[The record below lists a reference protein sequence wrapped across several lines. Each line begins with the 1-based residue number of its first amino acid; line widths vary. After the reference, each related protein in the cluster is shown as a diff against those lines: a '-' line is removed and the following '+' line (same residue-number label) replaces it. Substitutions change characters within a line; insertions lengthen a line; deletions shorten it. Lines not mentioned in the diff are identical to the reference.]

1 MSKSSRILCALLCL
15 GTALLITTQCS
26 KSTKTDDDADVDK
39 TPPQA
44 ITDLAVMASTSHAAT
59 LQWTAPHDY
68 RDDHTNGMIDE
79 YDLRISYDS
88 ITAQNFAQA
97 HRIDSIV
104 APAPAGL
111 IQQCQVDALEP
122 DSTYHFAMKSRDDK
136 GNWSAVSNGCRV
148 HCPAIQTVVFA
159 DSVLERIVRVHI
171 HKPTGNILSTD
182 LDTVTVIE
190 ALYQGI
196 SSIAGLEYCVS
207 LRGVI
212 LPGNEITDI
221 SPLAAA
227 TQLWG
232 LELTGNHISNLT
244 PLTGLVGLHQM
255 HIGDNPITSI
265 APLASLTS
273 LQQLWIYGT
282 QVADFS
288 PLYGL
293 EHLDD
298 VYFAS
303 MNLTDISFISHL
315 THLKIC
321 KLNSNNITSITPLS
335 GLTTLEGLDLG
346 MNQISNLGPLTGL
359 VSLNDL
365 NLVSNQISDIQ
376 PLVDNTGL
384 ATGDVVSLGGN
395 ALSQQA
401 IDVQIPALEARGVT
415 VHR

>member
-1 MSKSSRILCALLCL
+1 MAQSNRILCTLLFL
-15 GTALLITTQCS
+15 STALLITTQCS
-26 KSTKTDDDADVDK
+26 KSTKTDDAESDK
-39 TPPQA
+39 TPPEV
-44 ITDLAVMASTSHAAT
+44 ITNLEVIAATSHEAT

-97 HRIDSIV
+97 YRIDSTGF
-104 APAPAGL
+104 PAPAGV
-111 IQQCQVDALEP
+111 IQQCQVDNLEP
-122 DSTYHFAMKSRDDK
+122 DSIYYFAMKSRDDES
-136 GNWSAVSNGCRV
+136 NWSGISNCCKV

-159 DSVLERIVRVHI
+159 DSALERIIREHI
-171 HKPTGNILSTD
+171 HKPAGNILSSD
-182 LDTVTVIE
+182 VDTITIVV
-190 ALYQGI
+190 APYLGI
-196 SSIAGLEYCVS
+196 SSLSGLEFFPS
-207 LRGVI
+207 LRSAI
-212 LPGNEITDI
+212 LPGNELTDI

-244 PLTGLVGLHQM
+244 PLSGLVGLHQM
-255 HIGDNPITSI
+255 HIGENPITDLS
-265 APLASLTS
+265 PLASVMS

-282 QVADFS
+282 QVTDFS

-298 VYFAS
+298 VHFAT

-315 THLKIC
+315 TRLKIC
-321 KLNSNNITSITPLS
+321 KLNSNNITSISPLS
-335 GLTTLEGLDLG
+335 GLTTLEGLDLS

-359 VSLNDL
+359 VNLHDLSL
-365 NLVSNQISDIQ
+365 VYNQISDVQ

-384 ATGDVVSLGGN
+384 ATGDIVYLGGN
-395 ALSQQA
+395 SLSQQA
-401 IDVQIPALEARGVT
+401 IEVQIPALETRGV
-415 VHR
+415 VVYR